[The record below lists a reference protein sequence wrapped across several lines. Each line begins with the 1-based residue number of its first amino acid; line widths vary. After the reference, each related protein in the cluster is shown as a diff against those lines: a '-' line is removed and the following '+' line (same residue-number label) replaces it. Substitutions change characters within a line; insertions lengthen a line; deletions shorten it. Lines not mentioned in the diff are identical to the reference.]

1 MFMVVGFS
9 DRKKKRGE
17 EMATCELLCRTETSA
32 KPCTQIG
39 VCVASGS
46 STRAETRL
54 VVFFKT
60 ES

>member
-1 MFMVVGFS
+1 
-9 DRKKKRGE
+9 
-17 EMATCELLCRTETSA
+17 MATCELLCRTETSA